1 MKEKTFPTRMLVL
14 TALMAAVL
22 CVLGPLSLSIGPIP
36 LSFATLGIYLLVYLL
51 GWKWG
56 TVSVLVYILL
66 GAAGMP
72 VFSAFSGGLG
82 KLLGPTGGYIVGY
95 LFLALISG
103 LAVERS
109 SRRWVHFLGMVLGTV
124 VLYALGTAWFCFQGG
139 YTVGDA
145 LAKCV
150 WIFIPG
156 DLIKIAVAICVGPL
170 LRQRLEQA
178 KVL

>member
-1 MKEKTFPTRMLVL
+1 MKEKRVSVRVLVL

-22 CVLGPLSLSIGPIP
+22 CVLGPLSLSVGPIP

-72 VFSAFSGGLG
+72 VFSSFTGGLG
-82 KLLGPTGGYIVGY
+82 KLLGPTGGYLAGY
-95 LFLALISG
+95 LPLSLISG
-103 LAVERS
+103 LAVEHS
-109 SRRWVHFLGMVLGTV
+109 SRRWVHVLGMIAGTV
-124 VLYALGTAWFCFQGG
+124 ALYILGTAWFCVQGG
-139 YTVGDA
+139 YTVGVA
-145 LAKCV
+145 LSKCV

-156 DLIKIAVAICVGPL
+156 DLIKMAAAAAVGPV
-170 LRQRLEQA
+170 LRLRLEQA
-178 KVL
+178 NLL